1 MKQITECYKMYCSV
15 HAWFGLGSVILGIC
29 VGDTT
34 FEFTNIFTCK
44 EIFVMKNVSL

>member
-29 VGDTT
+29 VSATT

-44 EIFVMKNVSL
+44 EIFVTKNVSL